1 MAAPRDQASQLV
13 AARLT
18 LTLTLHLSLIL
29 PLTLPLPPNPKPN
42 PKPDPNLSPS
52 LTLTLTPTLTRWL
65 RAQRA
70 AWVKGRLSEAETRS
84 AGLLLVDFEPAYIR
98 DVYVWLPDVRWGRD
112 SMPCCPTCETAAH
125 VGNHGFQS
133 KHHARRCAPATAFTQ
148 HIACRVLTHINS
160 EPHSPGPPSAA
171 TCQHDCAQGARKQH
185 PLLHHVAALHLPSLR
200 DRAPAGRSIAAPYAC
215 ADIIQQA
222 LRMHIARVLHVSCM
236 CTACA
241 CALRVH
247 CMCTTDAGQNPSQR
261 ACAGSWPAAGR
272 GGRGG

>member
-1 MAAPRDQASQLV
+1 MAAR
-13 AARLT
+13 

-65 RAQRA
+65 RAERA

-133 KHHARRCAPATAFTQ
+133 KHHARRCAPATAVYAANLFSVVQFSSATAFTQ
-148 HIACRVLTHINS
+148 HIAPGLPLLLPASMIARRVLASNTHYFIMS
-160 EPHSPGPPSAA
+160 RRY
-171 TCQHDCAQGARKQH
+171 TCRHCEIEHRQ
-185 PLLHHVAALHLPSLR
+185 VAP
-200 DRAPAGRSIAAPYAC
+200 
-215 ADIIQQA
+215 
-222 LRMHIARVLHVSCM
+222 
-236 CTACA
+236 
-241 CALRVH
+241 
-247 CMCTTDAGQNPSQR
+247 
-261 ACAGSWPAAGR
+261 
-272 GGRGG
+272 